1 MEPVNTIKEM
11 NQLIQMND
19 MLLVYFGSNTCG
31 VCRDLQPKIEVM
43 IDRYPN
49 IRAVKVDVQNLS
61 ELTASYSIFSAP
73 VVMLFVQ
80 GKETVREAGIISLIN
95 REEKISRYDALL
107 YDRHQPYLT

>member
-1 MEPVNTIKEM
+1 MEPVKTIKEM
-11 NQLIQMND
+11 HQLIQKND

-31 VCRDLQPKIEVM
+31 VCRDLQPKIEAM

-49 IRAVKVDVQNLS
+49 IRAVKVDAQNVS

-80 GKETVREAGIISLIN
+80 GKETVREAGIISVIN
-95 REEKISRYDALL
+95 LEEKISRYDALF
-107 YDRHQPYLT
+107 YGEPKK